1 MTNDPKEK
9 GFSIGDD
16 KDKVLES
23 ILYTLL
29 IDLCIA
35 VLYLIVF
42 SVLKTYCDKGPRPDA
57 AASA

>member
-1 MTNDPKEK
+1 MANDPEEK
-9 GFSIGDD
+9 SFSIGD
-16 KDKVLES
+16 DKVLES

-42 SVLKTYCDKGPRPDA
+42 SVLKAYCDKGPRPDA